1 MDNIPLTPPEDVE
14 PSTGPERSED
24 EEVLELKRWFQSR
37 GADIDQLIRDR
48 NRVQIPIEDDFTL
61 LRKLKADVMASQ
73 SSVSDELIIDAY
85 FTARAKE
92 QKSLR
97 AQAND
102 AIEDIYLADLPGS
115 HLRIL
120 HSFFRSRSQIVPE
133 SYGDDTATDV
143 AVERS
148 TKRCKETDLTMP
160 TPASVTQK
168 KPLRSNRVS
177 KAGLRAQHQENPVLP
192 TSAKFSPLELET
204 QVTDEPLVEDG
215 LGSSEFNSRHADWQG
230 YDFAYTIK
238 SVYELQKPKNHALQH
253 KQGGTHA

>member
-14 PSTGPERSED
+14 PSTGPETSED
-24 EEVLELKRWFQSR
+24 EEILELKRWFQSR

-61 LRKLKADVMASQ
+61 LRKLKADVIASQ

-120 HSFFRSRSQIVPE
+120 HSFFRSRSVRASNLVICELLPYLIKQIVSE
-133 SYGDDTATDV
+133 SYGDAPTDV
-143 AVERS
+143 AVERP
-148 TKRCKETDLTMP
+148 TKRCEETNLTMP
-160 TPASVTQK
+160 TQASVTQK

-177 KAGLRAQHQENPVLP
+177 KAGLRGRRAPSSRPKSSDPARPAKRKDSAPTRRSPRLGRKENV
-192 TSAKFSPLELET
+192 
-204 QVTDEPLVEDG
+204 
-215 LGSSEFNSRHADWQG
+215 R
-230 YDFAYTIK
+230 
-238 SVYELQKPKNHALQH
+238 
-253 KQGGTHA
+253 